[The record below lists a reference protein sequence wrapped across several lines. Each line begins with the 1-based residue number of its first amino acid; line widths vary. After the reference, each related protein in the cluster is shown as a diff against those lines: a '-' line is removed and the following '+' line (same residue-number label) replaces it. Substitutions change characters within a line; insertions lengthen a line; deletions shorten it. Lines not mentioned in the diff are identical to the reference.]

1 MTKTK
6 LEESERQCEFEEE
19 TIKLLEKEI
28 EAQYSLHNTKVT
40 EHKRQME
47 AKDLE
52 LEEFEKVLKMKKN
65 KLEESEEKNLE
76 LKLQKHEQKE
86 EQKKLHTI
94 VSEQSRLMDDK
105 DLELDEFEKVFRKK
119 ELFIANDKGAICGP
133 YGV

>member
-1 MTKTK
+1 M
-6 LEESERQCEFEEE
+6 E
-19 TIKLLEKEI
+19 T
-28 EAQYSLHNTKVT
+28 
-40 EHKRQME
+40 
-47 AKDLE
+47 KDLE
-52 LEEFEKVLKMKKN
+52 LEEFEKVLKMKNN

-119 ELFIANDKGAICGP
+119 KKLFIAKDKGIICGP
-133 YGV
+133 YAVI